1 MSEKQ
6 PQSSLVNPYLMLL
19 LALCLLVLSAC
30 SRPQETPAATCQPT
44 AAPTST
50 PTRTPRPSLTPTP
63 TATPTPRPPG
73 AEDMPFKM
81 GVVLSPIDQNALAA
95 SGVLSQYLFE
105 QTGLAFQVEYY
116 ERYEDLLHDL
126 GDYSLHAAW
135 LPPLTYVYAQQEDL
149 AEANLLV
156 NHYGTYAIG
165 VQFLAPS
172 STGAQVSFNAEK
184 NINTANAATALRQFQ
199 GKTPCWVSRTSASGY
214 VVPAA
219 ILAQNSIPVQPG
231 AMLQSHSAVIRA
243 LYAGGICD
251 FGATFSISGD
261 PRTAPDLLAEYPDI
275 LEEMPIVWR
284 SDPIIPN
291 LNLSYHPFIQD
302 DLRSTINVALFNYI
316 SSPEGQQTLSD
327 TLQYHVQDLK
337 WVEDDLYQPLTEL
350 LEILGEDLEIFIGG

>member
-1 MSEKQ
+1 MIEKRTQ
-6 PQSSLVNPYLMLL
+6 KISFLLIFALFLVL
-19 LALCLLVLSAC
+19 LSAC
-30 SRPQETPAATCQPT
+30 GTPQETPVVTCQPT
-44 AAPTST
+44 EAPTST
-50 PTRTPRPSLTPTP
+50 PTRTPWPSPTPTP
-63 TATPTPRPPG
+63 TSTPTPRPPG

-81 GVVLSPIDQNALAA
+81 GVVLSPIDQNALTA

-116 ERYEDLLHDL
+116 ERYDDLLHDL

-135 LPPLTYVYAQQEDL
+135 LPPLTYIYAQQEEL
-149 AEANLLV
+149 AEVNLLV
-156 NHYGTYAIG
+156 NNYGTYAIG
-165 VQFLAPS
+165 VQFLAPKS
-172 STGAQVSFNAEK
+172 SGVQVSFNAEK

-214 VVPAA
+214 VVPGA

-261 PRTAPDLLAEYPDI
+261 PRTAPDLLAEHPDI
-275 LEEMPIVWR
+275 LEEIPIIWR

-291 LNLSYHPFIQD
+291 LNLSYHPYIQD
-302 DLRSTINVALFNYI
+302 DLRSKINVALFNFI
-316 SSPEGQQTLSD
+316 SSPEGQQTLTN
-327 TLQYHVQDLK
+327 TLQYNVQDLK

-350 LEILGEDLEIFIGG
+350 LEILGDDIASFIGG